1 MRPLIAP
8 LTEHDM
14 TNLTPT
20 QTQILSRAASRP
32 GNIAL
37 PLPPGLAGAA
47 AKMAVGKMVE
57 RGWLEEA
64 PANAQRGEPIWRE
77 LGDGQGTTLVA
88 TEAGL
93 EAIGID
99 RLAARAAARAR
110 KAKPELEHKVDAPKP
125 VAVRP
130 GTKQALVIALLKRPE
145 GATVAEIVERTGWL
159 PHTVRG
165 MISGA
170 LKKKLGLAV
179 GSEAVEGRGMVYK
192 LRVNALPHL

>member
-1 MRPLIAP
+1 
-8 LTEHDM
+8 M

-20 QTQILSRAASRP
+20 QSQILSRAASRP

-99 RLAARAAARAR
+99 LLAARAAARAR
-110 KAKPELEHKVDAPKP
+110 KAKPEPVVEAPKP
-125 VAVRP
+125 VAVRS
-130 GTKQALVIALLKRPE
+130 GTKQALVIAMLQRPE

-165 MISGA
+165 MISGS

-179 GSEAVEGRGMVYK
+179 VSEVVERRGTVHK
-192 LRVNALPHL
+192 LLLSASPRL